1 MYICNMITSIEI
13 KNLFNTLSVSEQNS
27 LLGDLLIEQ
36 ELQGKVLQEAQEAV
50 SEKRKNKP
58 CPHCSSK
65 KVYKRGKQRGVQM
78 YKCNECN
85 KWYSETTGTPLYDIK
100 LKNKWQSYLNLM
112 EQGVPIKKIAT
123 RLEISIQTSFDWR
136 HKILSSLSDFVPE
149 ELSEEVECDELELA
163 LSEKGNKNLD
173 RKPRQRGTDF
183 KRNQGKEKVTT
194 VQVVTAVERNG
205 EKYLKAVETKRLSKK
220 DIEKVFE
227 DRLAKNTTLI
237 TDKHPSFRAYAKDN
251 PSIKHKALLAKDH
264 VDKKDSSIHLQKVN
278 NTHKQLREFLKP
290 FNGVSSKYLQNY
302 LNWYAYMDKIRISKT
317 VLKQWFISMILTD
330 QAYNL
335 FELFKQNAV
344 IIRT

>member
-1 MYICNMITSIEI
+1 MKTSIEI
-13 KNLFNTLSVSEQNS
+13 KALFNNLSLNEQNS
-27 LLGDLLIEQ
+27 LLEDLLIEQ
-36 ELQGKVLQEAQEAV
+36 ELQGKVLQEAQETV
-50 SEKRKNKP
+50 SDKRKNKP

-65 KVYKRGKQRGVQM
+65 KVYKRGKQKGVQM

-112 EQGVPIKKIAT
+112 EQGIPIKKIAK

-136 HKILSSLSDFVPE
+136 HKILSSLSQFTPT
-149 ELSEEVECDELELA
+149 ELSGEVECDELELSQ
-163 LSEKGNKNLD
+163 SEKGNRNLG

-183 KRNQGKEKVTT
+183 KRNQGKEKITT
-194 VQVVTAVERNG
+194 VQVVTAVERKG

-227 DRLAKNTTLI
+227 NKLAENTTLI
-237 TDKHPSFRAYAKDN
+237 TDKHSSFRAYAKDN
-251 PSIKHKALLAKDH
+251 PLIKHKTLLAKDH

-278 NTHKQLREFLKP
+278 NTHKQLRDFLKP

-302 LNWYAYMDKIRISKT
+302 LNWYAYIDKIKVSKT
-317 VLKQWFISMILTD
+317 VLNPTCS
-330 QAYNL
+330 
-335 FELFKQNAV
+335 
-344 IIRT
+344 